1 MGQVPAAQQTVLI
14 VEDDQLL
21 SGLLA
26 VKMSKKF
33 NTLAAGTGEA
43 ALETLKTTIPDLIL
57 LDILLPGIDGFEVLR
72 RMKADAKT
80 ANIPVVILSNLGED
94 TDKAKGKQLG
104 AEEFVVKVTLLP
116 DEVVSLV
123 ETVCARH
130 RAK

>member
-1 MGQVPAAQQTVLI
+1 MYVPRSPASVARPPC
-14 VEDDQLL
+14 
-21 SGLLA
+21 A
-26 VKMSKKF
+26 P
-33 NTLAAGTGEA
+33 GTGEA

-94 TDKAKGKQLG
+94 TDKARGKQLG

>member
-1 MGQVPAAQQTVLI
+1 MEQAPTSQRTVLI

-33 NTLAAGTGEA
+33 NTLAASTGEA
-43 ALETLKTTIPDLIL
+43 ALETLKTATPDVIL

-72 RMKADAKT
+72 RMKADQRTAK
-80 ANIPVVILSNLGED
+80 IPVVILSNLGED
-94 TDKAKGKQLG
+94 ADKAKGKQLG

-116 DEVVSLV
+116 DEVVTLV

-130 RAK
+130 AAK

>member
-94 TDKAKGKQLG
+94 TDKARGKQLG